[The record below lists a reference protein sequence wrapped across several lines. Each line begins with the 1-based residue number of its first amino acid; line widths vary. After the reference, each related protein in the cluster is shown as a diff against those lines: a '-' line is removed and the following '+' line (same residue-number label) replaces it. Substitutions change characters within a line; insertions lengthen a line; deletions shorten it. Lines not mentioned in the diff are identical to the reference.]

1 MPWVPDSEDDYLEVE
16 PSEPEEDLIVKK
28 MSAQELKQRVE
39 VLWKYIS
46 GSLSIFLLISS
57 RIEPWYSST
66 DRDVGERGQRIQ
78 TDGKGQI

>member
-57 RIEPWYSST
+57 RIEP
-66 DRDVGERGQRIQ
+66 
-78 TDGKGQI
+78 